1 MSIKKIKKLAEHSF
15 SNGKFDGK
23 ILTLVSSKLKKK
35 DLKIYIKALRNI
47 REKRI
52 VKVYIPNM
60 GILTESFRSSLKKF
74 FNNKELLFIEDKSLI
89 AGIRIIDY
97 DIVYELNLKD
107 SLENMIRH
115 VQKSYD

>member
-1 MSIKKIKKLAEHSF
+1 
-15 SNGKFDGK
+15 
-23 ILTLVSSKLKKK
+23 
-35 DLKIYIKALRNI
+35 
-47 REKRI
+47 
-52 VKVYIPNM
+52 
-60 GILTESFRSSLKKF
+60 LKKF